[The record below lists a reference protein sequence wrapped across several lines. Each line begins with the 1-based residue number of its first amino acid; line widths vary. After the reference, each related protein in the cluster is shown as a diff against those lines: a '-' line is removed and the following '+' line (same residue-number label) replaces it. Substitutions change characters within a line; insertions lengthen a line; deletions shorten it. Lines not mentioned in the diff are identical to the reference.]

1 MDVNNLPQPPEGVL
15 NPEMSWGNPR
25 DPEKVWSQL
34 KDQLTGAGK
43 YSTVNLGDADS
54 DRLIENLKKD
64 PRGFPIFN
72 YSANSAEFIERYEK
86 YQKWLVDEYL
96 EKPFRKQADK
106 KIEDVAIESRLKEI
120 QKERE
125 IQKAKAKAK
134 STATATATAT
144 KEPSKSALVPTGG
157 VNEADLITEKID
169 ERILR
174 ILGLDDVVDI
184 DYGTYKSLLKEQ
196 SVLISTGKSNLH
208 PEEQILIQDEFERVK
223 DKVGRFKVERKK
235 ITVDNVRITRP
246 SNLIKNNFLL
256 KGTSE
261 VPDIKKSEEK
271 KGPIKDIQKAL
282 DNILKSIVDQD
293 KQDRKNAENERKKKE
308 ANKRKGIEE
317 GMEKRFG
324 AVQKIAQKLLSPVKS
339 ILDKIIDFFVS
350 MLIGKVIYNLIDW
363 IGKKENQDKLK
374 SVLRFFKDYWPALLS
389 AYFLFGTTL
398 GGFIR
403 TISGILIRGIA
414 QFAAANPL
422 AAGIIAGA
430 AVMTGVGI
438 NEINQKKD
446 RREQLFGKEDQSK
459 PTQKSKEQQTKEGII
474 TSTIEAGS
482 FGAGQMAGLIGGGL
496 HKVRQF
502 FDNDGKVS
510 GESGIDK
517 IPAMLSDGEFVMSPG
532 ATQLFGVNTLET
544 MNAMGGGTNRPR
556 IIKGNTYAAGGGLI
570 GDPPFSPLTNQNTTP
585 INLVSSAINQGANV
599 IKNIFSNKNDN
610 KVPEKYG
617 PSVPKFKPSRYV
629 DPLVKAA
636 AQMQKEQWGYRED
649 PGNGCAPA
657 INEVYNRA
665 GLTLPWKG
673 IDNIKNV
680 PKIYKSL
687 NKTFVKVS
695 EDKRKPGDIVIWNDP
710 RGTGDPEPYGHIG
723 IVMPDG
729 RIANNSSGR
738 GTFTNLMTPEMS
750 KAGWP
755 GTKQLIYFRNPDVAK
770 AYSSKPKSDLKE
782 QVSQAPQLQPDLFG
796 SLKSTIGSVV
806 NSVFTPPVRA
816 EESTI
821 APTKLNPSVN
831 QITPPISSQ
840 PRVIVIPA
848 SKKSKPSSGSSKSQ
862 SVPNFSAIHPDGNS
876 RTAKTLGIN

>member
-15 NPEMSWGNPR
+15 DSKNPWYNA
-25 DPEKVWSQL
+25 KVSQRTWIIL
-34 KDQLTGAGK
+34 KDKLTGRKTSDGGQ
-43 YSTVNLGDADS
+43 YMSTVNLGDADA

-64 PRGFPIFN
+64 PRGYPQFDDYVSGAKFYEN
-72 YSANSAEFIERYEK
+72 YEK

-96 EKPFRKQADK
+96 EKPFRKQIDK
-106 KIEDVAIESRLKEI
+106 KIEEAEINRLFT
-120 QKERE
+120 
-125 IQKAKAKAK
+125 K
-134 STATATATAT
+134 STATAT
-144 KEPSKSALVPTGG
+144 KVQPKSSALVPVGKK
-157 VNEADLITEKID
+157 NEDLVDEKID

-174 ILGLDDVVDI
+174 ILGLDDVIDI

-196 SVLISTGKSNLH
+196 SVLISTEKSKL
-208 PEEQILIQDEFERVK
+208 PREEEMLIQEEFKRIK
-223 DKVGRFKVERKK
+223 GKVGRFKVERKK
-235 ITVDNVRITRP
+235 ITADNVRFTKP
-246 SNLIKNNFLL
+246 SNFLRNNFLL
-256 KGTSE
+256 KGTSAI
-261 VPDIKKSEEK
+261 PDIKNPEEK
-271 KGPIKDIQKAL
+271 KGPIEDIQKAL
-282 DNILKSIVDQD
+282 DDILKSIVDQD

-374 SVLRFFKDYWPALLS
+374 SILRFFKDYWPALLS

-482 FGAGQMAGLIGGGL
+482 FGAGQMAGLAGGGL
-496 HKVRQF
+496 LNVRQF
-502 FDNDGKVS
+502 FDNGGKVS

-517 IPAMLSDGEFVMSPG
+517 IPAMLSDGEFVMSRG
-532 ATQLFGVNTLET
+532 AVQKFGVNTLES

-556 IIKGNTYAAGGGLI
+556 ILEGNTYAAGGGLI
-570 GDPPFSPLTNQNTTP
+570 GKTNQNNTQ
-585 INLVSSAINQGANV
+585 INIDPNINNVGTANNNFSVKGPDFWKIAALASKEDGIHPQGQADVAQSIYNRIAVGSYPGGKNIGKIITAPGQYEPTFKNSSAWANIGDRNTAV
-599 IKNIFSNKNDN
+599 AATGNAQQ
-610 KVPEKYG
+610 
-617 PSVPKFKPSRYV
+617 V
-629 DPLVKAA
+629 DMAAKSITNPVLQQKAA
-636 AQMQKEQWGYRED
+636 AFIGGRTDFMGESQK
-649 PGNGCAPA
+649 
-657 INEVYNRA
+657 
-665 GLTLPWKG
+665 
-673 IDNIKNV
+673 
-680 PKIYKSL
+680 S
-687 NKTFVKVS
+687 S
-695 EDKRKPGDIVIWNDP
+695 MKPGDIT
-710 RGTGDPEPYGHIG
+710 RGRGFNFHGWFYDAKLNSAAPVPKIIG
-723 IVMPDG
+723 TSNQSVSSGISQQPSQG
-729 RIANNSSGR
+729 NSS
-738 GTFTNLMTPEMS
+738 P
-750 KAGWP
+750 
-755 GTKQLIYFRNPDVAK
+755 IAK
-770 AYSSKPKSDLKE
+770 SSPNMFQKLGSAVGSIFSSKPAIS
-782 QVSQAPQLQPDLFG
+782 A
-796 SLKSTIGSVV
+796 
-806 NSVFTPPVRA
+806 
-816 EESTI
+816 ESTI

-831 QITPPISSQ
+831 QITPPILSQ

-848 SKKSKPSSGSSKSQ
+848 SKKSKPSFGNPKSQ

-876 RTAKTLGIN
+876 RTANTLGIK